1 MTEQGES
8 NANRANAR
16 RSSVPLFDPVAGM
29 RAMVDIQAEG
39 LRAASDLLERVLEP
53 DRRAPAER
61 SPSPSPWSERDYAG
75 LVDSWVEL
83 LQRVSAGLAPPGDAG
98 RVTVSV
104 DSAAVSPPVRLVLE
118 GPEQVDGSAGE
129 VWLHNGTSAA
139 VGPLALRCGAL
150 SAAGGEVLD
159 ARVRFDP
166 VEVPPLPPRSS
177 RGVVISVLAVGEPR
191 PGVYRGTIQAEGAPA
206 LWLPL
211 EVAVR

>member
-8 NANRANAR
+8 NANRANPR
-16 RSSVPLFDPVAGM
+16 RSSVPLFDPIAGM
-29 RAMVDIQAEG
+29 RAMADIQVEG

-53 DRRAPAER
+53 DQRARAEP
-61 SPSPSPWSERDYAG
+61 SPSPSHSPERDYAG
-75 LVDSWVEL
+75 LLDAWVEL
-83 LQRVSAGLAPPGDAG
+83 LQRVSAGLAPSGDAG
-98 RVTVSV
+98 RVTIPV
-104 DSAAVSPPVRLVLE
+104 DSAGVSPPVRLVLE
-118 GPEQVDGSAGE
+118 GPEQVDGTSGE

-159 ARVRFDP
+159 ARVGFDP

-177 RGVVISVLAVGEPR
+177 RGVVISVNAVGDPR

-206 LWLPL
+206 LWLPV
-211 EVAVR
+211 EVAVG

>member
-29 RAMVDIQAEG
+29 RAMADIQAEG

-53 DRRAPAER
+53 DRRAPAEL
-61 SPSPSPWSERDYAG
+61 SPSRSPWSERDYAG

-166 VEVPPLPPRSS
+166 VEVPLLPPRSS

-191 PGVYRGTIQAEGAPA
+191 PGVYRGTIQTEGAPA
-206 LWLPL
+206 MWLPL

>member
-1 MTEQGES
+1 M
-8 NANRANAR
+8 AD
-16 RSSVPLFDPVAGM
+16 V
-29 RAMVDIQAEG
+29 QAEG

-53 DRRAPAER
+53 DRQAPAEL
-61 SPSPSPWSERDYAG
+61 SPSPSPLSERDYAG
-75 LVDSWVEL
+75 LVDAWVEL
-83 LQRVSAGLAPPGDAG
+83 LKRVSAGLAPPADAG
-98 RVTVSV
+98 RVMISV

-118 GPEQVDGSAGE
+118 GPDQVDGTAGE

-166 VEVPPLPPRSS
+166 VEVPLLPPRSS

-206 LWLPL
+206 MWLPL